1 MDIHFNV
8 HHSPFINQPFN
19 FRVLLFCTFININSY
34 VFQDIHP
41 QAKKQIHQQLRTNY
55 QMFGNSPRAPSQ
67 PPPHSPVNKNIP
79 IPVINIIRAGPNEPL
94 MRSNTP
100 LPSGPIIRTTVC
112 HSPSPLSPLSLNVD
126 SPMYSLP
133 SSPNTPN
140 YSPAMSPV
148 PKDRVLSP
156 YSTPQSLSPAGS
168 YHLYSPAN
176 KLLSPSGVMQ
186 GYDPYLNNKMQT
198 SPGLAL
204 QSSDI
209 LLDSMSLVS
218 SDYWPDSEILQ
229 VGTNDLLTAFDDV
242 KLV

>member
-1 MDIHFNV
+1 M
-8 HHSPFINQPFN
+8 
-19 FRVLLFCTFININSY
+19 C
-34 VFQDIHP
+34 FQDIHP
-41 QAKKQIHQQLRTNY
+41 QAKKQIHQQLRTQVTNY
-55 QMFGNSPRAPSQ
+55 QVFGNSPRVSSQ
-67 PPPHSPVNKNIP
+67 LPPQSPVNKNIP
-79 IPVINIIRAGPNEPL
+79 IPVINLIRSGPNEPL
-94 MRSNTP
+94 MCTNTP
-100 LPSGPIIRTTVC
+100 LPNGSIIRTRVC
-112 HSPSPLSPLSLNVD
+112 HSPSPMSPLSLNVG

-148 PKDRVLSP
+148 HKDRVLSP

-204 QSSDI
+204 QSSADI
-209 LLDSMSLVS
+209 LLDSISLAS

-229 VGTNDLLTAFDDV
+229 GGTNDLLTAFDDV